1 VAPGARHISNGLAE
15 STLSTYL
22 PARCTTIYLAKAN
35 LLSRISVFAC
45 ESQPIVLEGLAKV
58 LSGCEDLD
66 FIGSA
71 SALGDTFAAV
81 RQAQP
86 DIVLL
91 DHAGGLKA
99 VFEFIA
105 DVKNAA
111 ASCQPVLWVHDLA
124 DVECF
129 RALRCGARG
138 ILKKT
143 LPVTALIECLRAVAA
158 GNVWIEGSP
167 EQSADG
173 SERRSAPRL
182 TPREKQIV
190 HQICEGQKNK
200 EIAHALS
207 ITPGTV
213 KVHLMHIFE
222 KTGVKDRFELAIQ
235 GRKLLGLDTS
245 VVPRMGPVSE
255 NLPESALKYTHVQG
269 E

>member
-1 VAPGARHISNGLAE
+1 LTSKG
-15 STLSTYL
+15 
-22 PARCTTIYLAKAN
+22 KK

-58 LSGCEDLD
+58 LAGCEDLD
-66 FIGSA
+66 FAGSA
-71 SALGDTFAAV
+71 SALSDTFSAV
-81 RQAQP
+81 RQSQP

-91 DHAGGLKA
+91 DHSAGLKA

-111 ASCQPVLWVHDLA
+111 GNCQPVLWVHDLA
-124 DVECF
+124 DVDCF

-143 LPVTALIECLRAVAA
+143 LPVAELVECLRAVASGA
-158 GNVWIEGSP
+158 VWIEGSP
-167 EQSADG
+167 EQSPDGAD
-173 SERRSAPRL
+173 RRSAPRL

-190 HQICEGQKNK
+190 QQICEGNKNK
-200 EIAHALS
+200 EIAQALS
-207 ITPGTV
+207 ITAGTV

-245 VVPRMGPVSE
+245 PIPRMGPISE
-255 NLPESALKYTHVQG
+255 NLPEPELKYTHVQG

>member
-1 VAPGARHISNGLAE
+1 M
-15 STLSTYL
+15 
-22 PARCTTIYLAKAN
+22 
-35 LLSRISVFAC
+35 SRVSVFAC

-58 LSGCEDLD
+58 LSGLEDFD
-66 FIGSA
+66 YVGSA
-71 SALGDTFAAV
+71 STLSDTFAEV
-81 RQAQP
+81 RRTQP

-91 DHAGGLKA
+91 DHSAGLKA

-111 ASCQPVLWVHDLA
+111 GNCQAVLWVHDLA
-124 DVECF
+124 DVDCF

-143 LPVTALIECLRAVAA
+143 FPVTALVDCLRAV
-158 GNVWIEGSP
+158 GRGDVWIEGSP
-167 EQSADG
+167 EPPSENAD
-173 SERRSAPRL
+173 RRSAPRL

-190 HQICEGQKNK
+190 EQICEGQKNK
-200 EIAHALS
+200 EIAQALS
-207 ITPGTV
+207 ITAGTV

-235 GRKLLGLDTS
+235 GRKLLGLDLPG
-245 VVPRMGPVSE
+245 VPKLGPRSE
-255 NLPESALKYTHVQG
+255 DHVEPALKYTQAQG

>member
-1 VAPGARHISNGLAE
+1 
-15 STLSTYL
+15 
-22 PARCTTIYLAKAN
+22 
-35 LLSRISVFAC
+35 LSRISVFAC

-58 LSGCEDLD
+58 LSGCEDFD
-66 FIGSA
+66 YVGSA
-71 SALGDTFAAV
+71 PALGDTFAAL
-81 RQAQP
+81 RRCQA

-91 DHAGGLKA
+91 DHSAGLKA

-105 DVKNAA
+105 DVKNA
-111 ASCQPVLWVHDLA
+111 SGNCQAVLWVHDLA
-124 DVECF
+124 DVDCF

-143 LPVTALIECLRAVAA
+143 LPVDALLECLRSVAG

-167 EQSADG
+167 EQSSDGAD
-173 SERRSAPRL
+173 RRSIPRL

-200 EIAHALS
+200 EIAATLS
-207 ITPGTV
+207 ITAGTV

-235 GRKLLGLDTS
+235 GRKLLGLDASPAPFAISKFGPGSEDGS
-245 VVPRMGPVSE
+245 V
-255 NLPESALKYTHVQG
+255 PELKYMHVQG